1 MVQRILAAVGRRRAG
16 DDNWC
21 RHLRGRRPQS
31 AMTPVDNSLGS
42 LARIGMT
49 EPRQPRRSPG
59 YAGGMGHAVTLR
71 SARRTAGRRAII
83 KSSSRRW
90 LHSSSRLRLGGQS
103 GALYVYASPRL
114 G

>member
-71 SARRTAGRRAII
+71 SARRTAALRADITRADI
-83 KSSSRRW
+83 TERGSAEAPV
-90 LHSSSRLRLGGQS
+90 GIAGP
-103 GALYVYASPRL
+103 SP
-114 G
+114 